1 MLFKIIKTVQLTKG
15 ENTLR
20 ITGRQLSYGLLASD
34 YNIKLL
40 VEHSNSSFECLV
52 KELNDSHLDCT
63 YEVTAGAFQGDSS
76 EILVTIQV
84 RLQSV

>member
-1 MLFKIIKTVQLTKG
+1 MLFIIIQSVQLTKG

-63 YEVTAGAFQGDSS
+63 YEVTAEAFQGDSS

>member
-1 MLFKIIKTVQLTKG
+1 MLFIIIQSVRLTKG

-40 VEHSNSSFECLV
+40 VEHSNSSFGCRV
-52 KELNDSHLDCT
+52 KELNDSHLDCK
-63 YEVTAGAFQGDSS
+63 YEVPAEIFQGDSS